1 MCASQGKGGK
11 IKGSSFERKISK
23 LFTQWWNDA
32 GFEGTFDRVPA
43 SGGIY
48 RKVERSD
55 YIGDISCTPDV
66 FSATIECKCTE
77 SWEYTELFSETIARK
92 PKLIQKG
99 KNIGKPNSPSGIG
112 EYWWQSC
119 EEGFRASKI
128 PLLIFTKNYH
138 KDLIIVPTNTTV
150 GTLYLPQ
157 FSACGVIKQFK
168 FEEYLPCI
176 EHTVIL
182 QLNDF
187 LNIVEPKMLRKD

>member
-1 MCASQGKGGK
+1 MCASQGKGAK
-11 IKGSSFERKISK
+11 AKGSGMERKISK
-23 LFTQWWNDA
+23 LFTQWWNA
-32 GFEGTFDRVPA
+32 VGFEGEFYKTPA
-43 SGGIY
+43 SGGL
-48 RKVERSD
+48 RWQKRDDV
-55 YIGDISCTPDV
+55 IGDLVTPEG
-66 FSATIECKCTE
+66 FLATIECKNCE
-77 SWEYTELFSETIARK
+77 SWDYKELFSETIARK

-150 GTLYLPQ
+150 GTLYLSQ

-187 LNIVEPKMLRKD
+187 LNIVEPKILRKD